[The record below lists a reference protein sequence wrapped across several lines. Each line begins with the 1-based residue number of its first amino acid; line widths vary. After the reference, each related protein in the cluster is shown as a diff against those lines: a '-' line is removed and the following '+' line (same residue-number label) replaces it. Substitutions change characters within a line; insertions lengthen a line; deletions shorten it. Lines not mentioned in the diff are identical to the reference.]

1 MRKVTGNAPVSDNIA
16 RILNEKGL
24 KQAAVAKKAGY
35 SRQVFCNIVNDYRN
49 ILPQDIMRIASALE
63 VEHIELLNKGKSKGA

>member
-24 KQAAVAKKAGY
+24 KQSAVAKKAGY

-63 VEHIELLNKGKSKGA
+63 VEPIELLNKGKSKGA

>member
-35 SRQVFCNIVNDYRN
+35 SMQVFCNIVNDYRN

-63 VEHIELLNKGKSKGA
+63 VEPIELLNKEKSKGA

>member
-49 ILPQDIMRIASALE
+49 ILPQDIMIASALE
-63 VEHIELLNKGKSKGA
+63 VEPIELLNKEKSKGA

>member
-16 RILNEKGL
+16 RILKGL

-63 VEHIELLNKGKSKGA
+63 VEPIELLNKGKSKGA

>member
-1 MRKVTGNAPVSDNIA
+1 MVINNRPVSDNIL
-16 RILNEKGL
+16 RIISERGY
-24 KQAAVAKKAGY
+24 KQSAVARKAGY

-63 VEHIELLNKGKSKGA
+63 VEPIELLNKGKSKGA